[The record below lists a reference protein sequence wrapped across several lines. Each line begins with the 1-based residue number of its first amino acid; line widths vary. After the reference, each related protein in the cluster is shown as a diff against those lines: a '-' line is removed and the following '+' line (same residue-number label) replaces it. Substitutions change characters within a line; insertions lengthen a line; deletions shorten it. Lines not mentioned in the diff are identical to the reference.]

1 MYLIYSLVVTL
12 LMLSLISVECRK
24 KTAVICYLIVLSGG
38 YCHCQQ
44 YFLEV
49 QMV

>member
-24 KTAVICYLIVLSGG
+24 KLLS
-38 YCHCQQ
+38 
-44 YFLEV
+44 FAI
-49 QMV
+49 